1 MASPSPPAD
10 DDAASPREL
19 TTDELDRWVEFGG
32 TWRAV
37 AVDERRGV
45 VDLCTCAGEAMDR
58 RQATDP
64 VLIARLQDGDPGL

>member
-37 AVDERRGV
+37 AVDEHCGI
-45 VDLCTCAGEAMDR
+45 VDLCTCAGEAVDR
-58 RQATDP
+58 RQSTNP
-64 VLIARLQDGDPGL
+64 LLIARLQDGDPRL